1 MARDY
6 QRARRAADA
15 ARWGGHRTRRPMPV
29 AASEPVSFSVA
40 DAGIVPA
47 DILGDLVN
55 A

>member
-1 MARDY
+1 MPGQLAPGWPAL
-6 QRARRAADA
+6 QSASIPPAPPSADL
-15 ARWGGHRTRRPMPV
+15 
-29 AASEPVSFSVA
+29 ASEPVSFSVA